1 MPGNAMRRLEGKEA
15 CAHAIYLSE
24 AAEAAAYSLC
34 LKARCG
40 AAIVKDGQVITTGYN
55 APPDKKRPDYCLK
68 ERLPEGFKS
77 DRHCCIHAEA
87 EAIWQ
92 ALLNHENIRGG
103 TMYFTRA
110 TSSGVIIP
118 SGKPYCTKCSKDAIR
133 AGIEA
138 WVLLHPKDVWGK
150 EGLYLYDAQEY
161 NRISYEQAL

>member
-1 MPGNAMRRLEGKEA
+1 MRRLEGKEA

-68 ERLPEGFKS
+68 ELLPEGFKS

-92 ALLNHENIRGG
+92 ALLNHENKE
-103 TMYFTRA
+103 A
-110 TSSGVIIP
+110 QCTSHAQQAPESSSLQESHTAQNAARTQSG
-118 SGKPYCTKCSKDAIR
+118 
-133 AGIEA
+133 
-138 WVLLHPKDVWGK
+138 
-150 EGLYLYDAQEY
+150 QE
-161 NRISYEQAL
+161 